1 MKSQSPEGTSMH
13 NDRLALLRTIVA
25 DPQTTNPEREAARA
39 ELSEPARENATHQ
52 QTIDHE
58 LHSWLF
64 SNRHVDSFVRIE
76 ERRGFCQASKALL
89 DDIFCANNGGRCD
102 SHAIDRLTRLAANT
116 ESIQVR
122 EAATEALSSIAFF
135 QERRSRGL

>member
-1 MKSQSPEGTSMH
+1 MS
-13 NDRLALLRTIVA
+13 NRNLLLRALLE
-25 DPQTTNPEREAARA
+25 DPSSTETEREAARQ
-39 ELSEPARENATHQ
+39 ELSEPTRENATHQ

-58 LHSWLF
+58 LHLWLF
-64 SNRHVDSFVRIE
+64 NGSRKVDGFVRIE
-76 ERRGFCQASKALL
+76 ERRGFSSASKALL

-102 SHAIDRLTRLAANT
+102 SHAIDRLTKLAANT
-116 ESIQVR
+116 ESTQVR